1 MAYENK
7 GSVAM
12 INIVVKL
19 DEWNLSSSENI
30 GEIAKRLIEEKKFGR
45 NVVAVVPSSP
55 PVNEGLEKIIYS
67 LSDAPSERELDAIH
81 STNNQIAS
89 SLLSIAIQK
98 RGFRAVSLTG
108 WQLGMK
114 TTRKSVGNARIHQI
128 DGNVIIEHFKKGEIV
143 IVAGGQGVDDEGN
156 ITLLG
161 AGGTDT
167 TAVAIAKSI
176 DAERVEIYT
185 DLDGVYTGDPN
196 VVQQARKLKDITY
209 DEMLELSY
217 LGSKIVHPRAVE
229 LAKKFDIP
237 IVVRSS
243 TKNLRGTLIKGE
255 IEMERNLIVRGVAYE
270 TDIIRFTVGYEI
282 LEKSS
287 LANLFNTLAKHHVNV
302 DIIVQSVMSEVKPTI
317 SFSIVKE
324 DLANAVKVLEEHK
337 EELGFQF
344 ADFEVGLAKVSI
356 VGSGMV
362 SNPGVAGR
370 MFARLCQEN
379 IPVKMVSTSEIKVS
393 VVVPQDDM
401 IRAANALHDEFNL
414 AEEWA

>member
-1 MAYENK
+1 MNN
-7 GSVAM
+7 V
-12 INIVVKL
+12 VVKL
-19 DEWNLSSSENI
+19 SEKNLSTPEQI
-30 GEIAKRLIEEKKFGR
+30 GETAKRLIEEKKFGR
-45 NVVAVVPSSP
+45 NVVAVVPSTELINGS
-55 PVNEGLEKIIYS
+55 LEKIAYT
-67 LSDAPSERELDAIH
+67 LSDGPTEREMDAIH
-81 STNNQIAS
+81 STNAQIAS
-89 SLLSIAIQK
+89 SLLAIAIQK
-98 RGFRAVSLTG
+98 RGFRALSLTG
-108 WQLGMK
+108 WQLGIKSTHK
-114 TTRKSVGNARIHQI
+114 TGGNARIE
-128 DGNVIIEHFKKGEIV
+128 DVNGDVIIERFKKGEIV
-143 IVAGGQGVDDEGN
+143 VVAGGQGVDEENN

-161 AGGTDT
+161 EGGVDT

-176 DAERVEIYT
+176 GADRVEIYT
-185 DLDGVYTGDPN
+185 ELDGVYTGDPAAIKW
-196 VVQQARKLKDITY
+196 ARKLKDITY

-217 LGSKIVHPRAVE
+217 LGSTIVHPRAVE
-229 LAKKFDIP
+229 LAKKYEIP

-243 TKNLRGTLIKGE
+243 TKNVRGTFIKGE
-255 IEMERNLIVRGVAYE
+255 IEMEKNLIVRGVAYE
-270 TDIIRFTVGYEI
+270 TDIIRFTVGYDS

-317 SFSIVKE
+317 SFSIAKE
-324 DLANAVKVLEEHK
+324 DLANAVKVLEDHK

-362 SNPGVAGR
+362 SNPGVAAR

-401 IRAANALHDEFNL
+401 IHAANALHDEFGL
-414 AEEWA
+414 AEELV

>member
-1 MAYENK
+1 
-7 GSVAM
+7 M

-414 AEEWA
+414 AEEWV

>member
-1 MAYENK
+1 
-7 GSVAM
+7 M

-81 STNNQIAS
+81 SINNQIAS

>member
-1 MAYENK
+1 MNN
-7 GSVAM
+7 V
-12 INIVVKL
+12 VVKL
-19 DEWNLSSSENI
+19 SEKNLSTPEQI
-30 GEIAKRLIEEKKFGR
+30 GETAKRLIEEKKFGR
-45 NVVAVVPSSP
+45 NVVAVVPSTELINGS
-55 PVNEGLEKIIYS
+55 LEKIAYT
-67 LSDAPSERELDAIH
+67 LSDGPTEREMDAIH
-81 STNNQIAS
+81 STNAQIAS
-89 SLLSIAIQK
+89 SLLAIAIQK
-98 RGFRAVSLTG
+98 RGFRALSLTG
-108 WQLGMK
+108 WQLGIKSTHK
-114 TTRKSVGNARIHQI
+114 TGGNARIE
-128 DGNVIIEHFKKGEIV
+128 DVNGDVIIERFKKGEIV
-143 IVAGGQGVDDEGN
+143 VVAGGQGVDEENN

-161 AGGTDT
+161 EGGVDT

-176 DAERVEIYT
+176 GADRVEIYT
-185 DLDGVYTGDPN
+185 ELDGVYTGNPTEIKR
-196 VVQQARKLKDITY
+196 ARKLKEITY

-217 LGSKIVHPRAVE
+217 LGSTIVHPRAVE
-229 LAKKFDIP
+229 LAKKYEIP

-243 TKNLRGTLIKGE
+243 TKNVRGTFIKGE
-255 IEMERNLIVRGVAYE
+255 IEMEKNLIVRGVAYE
-270 TDIIRFTVGYEI
+270 TDIIRFTVGYDS

-317 SFSIVKE
+317 SFSIAKE
-324 DLANAVKVLEEHK
+324 DLANAVKVLEDHK

-362 SNPGVAGR
+362 SNPGVAAR

-401 IRAANALHDEFNL
+401 IHAANALHDEFGL
-414 AEEWA
+414 AEELV

>member
-1 MAYENK
+1 MNN
-7 GSVAM
+7 V
-12 INIVVKL
+12 VVKL
-19 DEWNLSSSENI
+19 SEKNLSTPEQI
-30 GEIAKRLIEEKKFGR
+30 GETAKRLIEEKKFGR
-45 NVVAVVPSSP
+45 NVVAVVPSTELINGS
-55 PVNEGLEKIIYS
+55 LEKIAYT
-67 LSDAPSERELDAIH
+67 LSDGPTEREMDAIH
-81 STNNQIAS
+81 STNAQIAS
-89 SLLSIAIQK
+89 SLLAIAIQK
-98 RGFRAVSLTG
+98 RGFRALSLTG
-108 WQLGMK
+108 WQLGIKSTHK
-114 TTRKSVGNARIHQI
+114 TGGNARIE
-128 DGNVIIEHFKKGEIV
+128 DVNGDVIIERFKKGEIV
-143 IVAGGQGVDDEGN
+143 VVAGGQGVDEENN

-161 AGGTDT
+161 EGGVDT

-176 DAERVEIYT
+176 GADRVEIYT
-185 DLDGVYTGDPN
+185 ELDGVYTGDPAAIKW
-196 VVQQARKLKDITY
+196 ARKLKDITY

-217 LGSKIVHPRAVE
+217 LGSTIVHPRAVE
-229 LAKKFDIP
+229 LAKKYEIP

-243 TKNLRGTLIKGE
+243 TKNVRGTFIKGE
-255 IEMERNLIVRGVAYE
+255 IEMEKNLIVRGVAYE
-270 TDIIRFTVGYEI
+270 TDIIRFTVGYDS

-317 SFSIVKE
+317 SFSIAKE
-324 DLANAVKVLEEHK
+324 DLANAVKVLEDHK

-362 SNPGVAGR
+362 SNPGVAAR

-401 IRAANALHDEFNL
+401 IHAANALHDEFGL
-414 AEEWA
+414 VEELV

>member
-1 MAYENK
+1 MNN
-7 GSVAM
+7 V
-12 INIVVKL
+12 VVKL
-19 DEWNLSSSENI
+19 SEKNLSTPEQI
-30 GEIAKRLIEEKKFGR
+30 GETAKRLIEEKKFGR
-45 NVVAVVPSSP
+45 NVVAVVPSTELINGS
-55 PVNEGLEKIIYS
+55 LEKIAYT
-67 LSDAPSERELDAIH
+67 LSDGPTEREMDAIH
-81 STNNQIAS
+81 STNAQIAS
-89 SLLSIAIQK
+89 SLLAIAIQK
-98 RGFRAVSLTG
+98 RGFRALSLTG
-108 WQLGMK
+108 WQLGIKSTHK
-114 TTRKSVGNARIHQI
+114 TGGNARIE
-128 DGNVIIEHFKKGEIV
+128 DVNGDVIIERFKKGEIV
-143 IVAGGQGVDDEGN
+143 VVAGGQGVDEENN

-161 AGGTDT
+161 EGGVDT

-176 DAERVEIYT
+176 GADRVEIYT
-185 DLDGVYTGDPN
+185 ELDGVFTGDPAAIKW
-196 VVQQARKLKDITY
+196 ARKLKDITY

-217 LGSKIVHPRAVE
+217 LGSTIVHPRAVE
-229 LAKKFDIP
+229 LAKKYEIP

-243 TKNLRGTLIKGE
+243 TKNVRGTFIKGE
-255 IEMERNLIVRGVAYE
+255 IEMEKNLIVRGVAYE
-270 TDIIRFTVGYEI
+270 TDIIRFTVGYDS

-317 SFSIVKE
+317 SFSIAKE
-324 DLANAVKVLEEHK
+324 DLANAVKVLEDHK

-362 SNPGVAGR
+362 SNPGVAAR

-401 IRAANALHDEFNL
+401 IHAANALHDEFGL
-414 AEEWA
+414 AEELV

>member
-1 MAYENK
+1 MACENK

-19 DEWNLSSSENI
+19 DEWNLASPENI

-114 TTRKSVGNARIHQI
+114 TTRKLAGNARIHQV
-128 DGNVIIEHFKKGEIV
+128 DGNVIIERFKKGEIV

-161 AGGTDT
+161 AGGTDA

-270 TDIIRFTVGYEI
+270 SDIIRFTVGYEL

-324 DLANAVKVLEEHK
+324 DLTNAVKVLEEHK

-414 AEEWA
+414 AEEWV

>member
-1 MAYENK
+1 MNN
-7 GSVAM
+7 V
-12 INIVVKL
+12 VVKL
-19 DEWNLSSSENI
+19 SEKNLSTPEQI
-30 GEIAKRLIEEKKFGR
+30 GETAKRLIEEKKFGR
-45 NVVAVVPSSP
+45 NVVAVVPSTELINGS
-55 PVNEGLEKIIYS
+55 LEKIAYT
-67 LSDAPSERELDAIH
+67 LSDGPTEREMDAIH
-81 STNNQIAS
+81 STNAQIAS
-89 SLLSIAIQK
+89 SLLAIAIQK
-98 RGFRAVSLTG
+98 RGFRALSLTG
-108 WQLGMK
+108 WQLGIKSTHK
-114 TTRKSVGNARIHQI
+114 TGGNARIE
-128 DGNVIIEHFKKGEIV
+128 DVNGDVIIERFKKGEIV
-143 IVAGGQGVDDEGN
+143 VVAGGQGVDEENN

-161 AGGTDT
+161 EGGVDT

-176 DAERVEIYT
+176 GADRVEIYT
-185 DLDGVYTGDPN
+185 ELDGVFTGDPAAIKW
-196 VVQQARKLKDITY
+196 ARKLKDITY

-217 LGSKIVHPRAVE
+217 LGSTIVHPRAVE
-229 LAKKFDIP
+229 LAKKYEIP

-243 TKNLRGTLIKGE
+243 TKNVRGTFIKGE
-255 IEMERNLIVRGVAYE
+255 IEMEKNLIVRGVAYE
-270 TDIIRFTVGYEI
+270 TDIIRFTVGYDS

-317 SFSIVKE
+317 SFSIAKE
-324 DLANAVKVLEEHK
+324 DLANAVKVLEDHK

-362 SNPGVAGR
+362 SNPGVAAR

-401 IRAANALHDEFNL
+401 IHAANALHDEFGL
-414 AEEWA
+414 VEELV

>member
-414 AEEWA
+414 AEEWV

>member
-114 TTRKSVGNARIHQI
+114 TTRKLAGNARIHQV
-128 DGNVIIEHFKKGEIV
+128 DGNVIIERFKKGEII

-161 AGGTDT
+161 AGGTDA

-414 AEEWA
+414 AEEWV